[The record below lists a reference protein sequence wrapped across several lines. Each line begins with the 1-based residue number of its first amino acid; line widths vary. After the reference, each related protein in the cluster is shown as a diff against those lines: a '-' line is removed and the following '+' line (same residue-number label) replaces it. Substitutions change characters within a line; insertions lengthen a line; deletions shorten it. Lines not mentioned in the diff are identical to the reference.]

1 MLFVNPLHRQQ
12 QVFSLFLL
20 VITLSCAEL
29 LYNLNLLLN
38 DRLLIHLV
46 VFPLFGQCY
55 INNNLMHF
63 HPKMFTFQ
71 RKRRRKRTNKGM
83 YGTDLLGVC
92 IEQICW
98 TAGKKLI
105 SLIALALNL
114 DEDFFEKDGAF
125 NPPMPFLRLL
135 HYPG

>member
-1 MLFVNPLHRQQ
+1 MDALPFC
-12 QVFSLFLL
+12 F
-20 VITLSCAEL
+20 ICCEL
-29 LYNLNLLLN
+29 RSVYAGSPFKEREEEKELT
-38 DRLLIHLV
+38 R
-46 VFPLFGQCY
+46 
-55 INNNLMHF
+55 
-63 HPKMFTFQ
+63 
-71 RKRRRKRTNKGM
+71 
-83 YGTDLLGVC
+83 
-92 IEQICW
+92 

>member
-1 MLFVNPLHRQQ
+1 
-12 QVFSLFLL
+12 
-20 VITLSCAEL
+20 
-29 LYNLNLLLN
+29 
-38 DRLLIHLV
+38 
-46 VFPLFGQCY
+46 
-55 INNNLMHF
+55 MHF

-98 TAGKKLI
+98 TTGKKLI